1 MAFLAS
7 GAGAL
12 NYFPC
17 QYGGSRLTFR
27 GPKRQLSGEYIVFL
41 GGSESY
47 GPFVT
52 APFPTLVEER
62 LGVEVA
68 NLACMNGGPDAY
80 LGDPGA
86 LEVISGARIAVLQVM
101 GALNLSNRFY
111 TVHPRRNDRF
121 IAATPHLRALYRD
134 VDFTEI
140 NFTRH
145 LIRTLVRRGEDRF
158 ALVAEELRNVWSARM
173 SALLHLLPRR
183 RILLWTSD
191 HPPLPRGAAGPFL
204 APELVDA
211 AMVAALRP
219 LASGYVEHV
228 ASAAARAEGL
238 RAMRFAAGE
247 AAVARGHPAEAVHRE
262 AAAAVVPVLEGLL

>member
-12 NYFPC
+12 DYFPC
-17 QYGGSRLTFR
+17 RYGGSRLTFR
-27 GPKRQLSGEYIVFL
+27 GPKRDLSGDYIVFL
-41 GGSESY
+41 GSSESY
-47 GPFVT
+47 GPFVP

-62 LGVEVA
+62 LGIEVA
-68 NLACMNGGPDAY
+68 NLACMNAGPDAY

-86 LEVISGARIAVLQVM
+86 LEVIAGARVAVLQVM

-121 IAATPHLRALYRD
+121 IAATPQLRALFRD

-145 LIRTLVRRGEDRF
+145 LIRTLVKRGDDRF
-158 ALVAEELRNVWSARM
+158 APVAEELRNVWVARM
-173 SALLHLLPRR
+173 TALLHILPPRR
-183 RILLWTSD
+183 VLLWTAD
-191 HPPLPRGAAGPFL
+191 HPPLPRGEAGPFL

-211 AMVAALRP
+211 EMVAALRP
-219 LASGYVEHV
+219 LAPGYVQHV
-228 ASAAARAEGL
+228 ASPAARAEGL
-238 RAMRFAAGE
+238 RAMRFAAAE
-247 AAVARGHPAEAVHRE
+247 ARMARGQPAEAVHRE
-262 AAAAVVPVLEGLL
+262 AAAAVLPVLEGLL